1 MGGEFREPQMEG
13 GKGGKKKLAESWS
26 GEGLYCITHRVPECL
41 SRKREYL
48 PLGPRGGGNTS
59 LRMRVWGE
67 PILPTGQKAWHS
79 VYFVVGSEVE
89 GKSGKKKGSTLKKTM
104 KQDIIT

>member
-1 MGGEFREPQMEG
+1 MEG

-26 GEGLYCITHRVPECL
+26 GEGLYCSTHRVPECL
-41 SRKREYL
+41 SRKRECL

-67 PILPTGQKAWHS
+67 PILTTGQKAWHS
-79 VYFVVGSEVE
+79 VYFVVGIEGG
-89 GKSGKKKGSTLKKTM
+89 GKSGKKRVNNLIKEETGHHQENKNM
-104 KQDIIT
+104 